1 MSQFPEYDVP
11 PPRSSSSCPPALHRA
26 VTSGTLFNVGIFAAL
41 LYGAYWIRSEH
52 IWGERHFLTSAPLA
66 MALVAFVLAVLY
78 AIHKHIFAAALWRN
92 GTLRSGEVT
101 GITKEITRH
110 VKNGIL
116 RGSTEHYR
124 IDLRFEDTH
133 QRPWVVTFD
142 TEEAALLESSQ
153 PPAGPFEV
161 LVLPGRSAPGRAV
174 VLEAR
179 DRLHDC
185 VVRKPGR
192 GPMLR
197 WLVLGPIL
205 ILVLAAAAAAGVRLN
220 ERQLQQSYQAARDE
234 EESRVVE
241 QETRDW
247 ADRAK
252 KAPLQASEPLSES
265 RGTRNR
271 LLRVHYPPSFTLRDI
286 ESSGRTR
293 HIYPKTTVHLTRSVA
308 DRQVQKLYYT
318 SIESPRYKDLAELE
332 KSMHR
337 TFLFKSPSED
347 LQGRSEMSTCAGLP
361 ALVHRGVETYLGIEI
376 THVTCSI
383 FHQGHGFFL
392 SYQTP
397 SSRVA
402 EDGPMLEA
410 MLDSAELY

>member
-1 MSQFPEYDVP
+1 MPQFPEYAVP
-11 PPRSSSSCPPALHRA
+11 PPRPLSSCPPALRRE
-26 VTSGTLFNVGIFAAL
+26 VTSGTLFSIGVFAAL
-41 LYGAYWIRSEH
+41 LCGAYWTRSEH
-52 IWGERHFLTSAPLA
+52 VWSERHFLSSAPLA
-66 MALVAFVLAVLY
+66 MALVAFVAAVLY
-78 AIHKHIFAAALWRN
+78 AIYKYTFAAALWQK
-92 GTLRSGEVT
+92 GVLRSGEIT

-110 VKNGIL
+110 VTNGIL
-116 RGSTEHYR
+116 RASTEHYR

-142 TEEAALLESSQ
+142 TKEETLRENSQ
-153 PPAGPFEV
+153 PPSGPFEI
-161 LVLPGRSAPGRAV
+161 LLLPGRSAPGRAV

-197 WLVLGPIL
+197 WLVLGPLL
-205 ILVLAAAAAAGVRLN
+205 IGVLAAAAVAGVRLN
-220 ERQLQQSYQAARDE
+220 ERVLQQSYQAARDE
-234 EESRVVE
+234 EEARVIE

-247 ADRAK
+247 AGRAK
-252 KAPLQASEPLSES
+252 KSPLQASEPLSEV

-271 LLRVHYPPSFTLRDI
+271 LLRVHYPPSFTLKDI
-286 ESSGRTR
+286 ENSGRTR
-293 HIYPKTTVHLTRSVA
+293 HIYPKTTVHLTRSVSN
-308 DRQVQKLYYT
+308 RQVQQLYYT
-318 SIESPRYKDLAELE
+318 SIESPRYKDLAEFE

-337 TFLFKSPSED
+337 TFLLKSPSED
-347 LQGRSEMSTCAGLP
+347 LQGRSEMLTCAGLP

-402 EDGPMLEA
+402 EDGPLLEA